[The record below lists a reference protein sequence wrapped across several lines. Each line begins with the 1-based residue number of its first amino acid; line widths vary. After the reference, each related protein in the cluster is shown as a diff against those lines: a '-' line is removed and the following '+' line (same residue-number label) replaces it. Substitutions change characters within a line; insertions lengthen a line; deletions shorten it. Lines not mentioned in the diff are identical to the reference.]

1 MEEQPQ
7 PTAAEADANA
17 PVAAGATGSPAPAAT
32 EVAAAAEVAAGE
44 PEAAVEKGKEDD
56 AEEAEP
62 TAEPP
67 AEEARKILHCRLPA
81 AKAAWG
87 ALKAAEAAAA
97 PEQGKV
103 DAVEVA
109 KIAHQHRKVGVEE
122 ALVKVPEVERAIG
135 EGKERGDHAFEIE
148 AVTTETDSPLEADL
162 KVRCRERPQVYHSH
176 SVWGQQCTFLVSAG
190 HGGTVEEEL
199 LMEILNAP

>member
-1 MEEQPQ
+1 MEEQPE
-7 PTAAEADANA
+7 PAAAEAGASA
-17 PVAAGATGSPAPAAT
+17 PVAAVALSSPAPVAT
-32 EVAAAAEVAAGE
+32 EDAAAEVAAVE
-44 PEAAVEKGKEDD
+44 TEAAAENNKEDD
-56 AEEAEP
+56 AEEAAP

-67 AEEARKILHCRLPA
+67 AEEAKFLPCRPPA
-81 AKAAWG
+81 AKAAWD

-135 EGKERGDHAFEIE
+135 EDKERGDHAFEMEATIE
-148 AVTTETDSPLEADL
+148 TESQTQLEADL

-199 LMEILNAP
+199 LMEILKAP